1 MCQPSLYTFLYYQI
15 IFFFISFDLISC
27 HVSVVNNK
35 TWRHFCDVLS
45 VLQSYIRVH
54 LMSLHMLPEKIQIRN
69 ITSSGSIEN
78 MSCQMYIK
86 QMLDGYVLNSFDC
99 VYHVWACACVR
110 KTEALYRLQVYGRN
124 YYQPEH
130 YVSKSVLQK
139 MPMPCLKEEMLRLH
153 ASNANMSSEEA
164 ELQFLKVTFTS
175 VLTDSA
181 CVRISP

>member
-1 MCQPSLYTFLYYQI
+1 MSAELVYIFVLSNNIFVHI
-15 IFFFISFDLISC
+15 IVFDLISC

-86 QMLDGYVLNSFDC
+86 QMLDGYVLNC

-175 VLTDSA
+175 VLTEST